1 MRTRPVY
8 VSFFFTLL
16 FTCLRLWLQWMT
28 NRHSD
33 ETFKLKQSN
42 MYIDSYDYGVKQ
54 RQILETIPRPTSQTE
69 N

>member
-1 MRTRPVY
+1 MSV
-8 VSFFFTLL
+8 FFTHL
-16 FTCLRLWLQWMT
+16 FTCLRLWLQCMT

-42 MYIDSYDYGVKQ
+42 MYIDSYDYRVKQ
-54 RQILETIPRPTSQTE
+54 RQILETTPRPTPQTE